1 MYLKLILVF
10 TLTHTYTYFISPGYT
25 FVHFTYCILEYNK
38 KYYILKSYFLINIVH
53 YLFLKSVQPIKKLK
67 IDAIS
72 TLNEKPKII
81 EVRNVEAI
89 ERKKLVDK
97 LLADYEEQQKN
108 EGYLKD
114 MVTKY
119 PNFFSPKINPN
130 AKLGDK
136 LKLIKSIDNPQLTP
150 LPKKKMSGTTKSNP
164 ECIEQSVFNNLS
176 QNKDNVIQVSAV
188 KGGIMLHALPQITN
202 VIENT
207 ESAKYVSKED
217 EESEEIIIVTE
228 DEAHNTDLSLYEKQ
242 QKENNTE
249 IVIITNLKETD
260 ETLRHIGS
268 SPKNSST
275 QIYDSN
281 NKHFVQNKLE
291 NNVNQF
297 TPLYTAKV
305 SLNEE
310 KGCQVIIPCKDCE
323 HKSFKINKLLRERTR
338 LLKDFNQ
345 NSTRKNP
352 NEISTLKRMNGVL
365 SMLLMQCV
373 DKKLSSIRVDLVQD
387 SIERVDRGWSMQNT
401 SEILCQAL
409 SVNAYDEFVKT
420 FQITNE
426 I

>member
-10 TLTHTYTYFISPGYT
+10 TLTYIISPGYT
-25 FVHFTYCILEYNK
+25 FVNYTYCILQYNI
-38 KYYILKSYFLINIVH
+38 KYYILKSFFLINIVH

-67 IDAIS
+67 IDAIP
-72 TLNEKPKII
+72 TLNGEPKII

-89 ERKKLVDK
+89 ERKKLVNK

-136 LKLIKSIDNPQLTP
+136 LKLIKSIDNPQFTP
-150 LPKKKMSGTTKSNP
+150 LPKKKLSETTKPNQ
-164 ECIEQSVFNNLS
+164 ECLEQSVFNNSS

-202 VIENT
+202 AIENT
-207 ESAKYVSKED
+207 DSTKCVSNED

-228 DEAHNTDLSLYEKQ
+228 DEAHNTDLSLYEEQ

-249 IVIITNLKETD
+249 IVIVTNLKETE
-260 ETLRHIGS
+260 ETLRHIES
-268 SPKNSST
+268 SPKNNST

-281 NKHFVQNKLE
+281 NKHFVHNKLE
-291 NNVNQF
+291 NNLNQF

-323 HKSFKINKLLRERTR
+323 HKSFKINKLLRERTK
-338 LLKDFNQ
+338 LLKDLNQ
-345 NSTRKNP
+345 NGTWKNP
-352 NEISTLKRMNGVL
+352 NEINTLKRMNGVL
-365 SMLLMQCV
+365 SMLLMQCIG
-373 DKKLSSIRVDLVQD
+373 KKPSSIRVDLVQD
-387 SIERVDRGWSMQNT
+387 SIERVDSGWSMQNT
-401 SEILCQAL
+401 SEVLCQAL

-420 FQITNE
+420 FQIINE